1 MNLISWIFLL
11 LFFAAAG
18 VGLLMALR
26 AQKATVEASQAQAR
40 AEADVKVQREK
51 LLEEAKREAQ
61 RLRERG
67 EQEAEALRK
76 ESDLRAKE
84 QALQARQEAEK
95 LLAERQANL
104 EKQEQRLQSKET
116 GLQSKEEGL
125 DKKLQQVEL
134 KAKDLETLA
143 EKRKA
148 ELEKLE
154 TQQAE
159 AKQLVEAQAKR
170 LEEVAGLTR
179 EDAKKELISQLEY
192 AARMDAAKLV
202 RRIDEEAQEEAAKK
216 ARWTIGAA
224 IQRVASDVVAEQSV
238 SSVQLPSDD
247 LKGRII
253 GREGRNIRA
262 LEKAT
267 GCDLIVDDTP
277 ESIVVSSFDP
287 IRREV
292 ARQAILK
299 LLADGR
305 IHPARIEEVVEK
317 VKVDMDQ
324 HLKEI
329 GEAACIELGFPDVHP
344 KLHKLVGRLNYR
356 TSYGQNVLEHT
367 KEVARIAEYMA
378 GEMGADAA
386 AGTTRRALPRHR
398 QGHRPRGGGH
408 PHRDRHAADAALRGK
423 GGGHPCHELPP
434 RGLRA
439 PHGGGHAHHGRGRAF
454 SRPPRRPPRDAG
466 DLRQAP
472 GEARGDR
479 RQLQGRAEELR
490 HAGGPRDPHP
500 GGRWFRQRRP
510 GLLDRQGRLTPHR
523 SRDAVPRPDQGHG
536 HAGVARGGNRTVG
549 TGGL

>member
-1 MNLISWIFLL
+1 MNLISWIFLAL
-11 LFFAAAG
+11 ALAAG
-18 VGLLMALR
+18 VVAFLMSVR
-26 AQKATVEASQAQAR
+26 AQKAALDSSQAQAK
-40 AEADVKVQREK
+40 AEADTKTQRER
-51 LLEEAKREAQ
+51 LLAEAKLEAQ
-61 RLRERG
+61 RLLERG
-67 EQEAEALRK
+67 TKDADSLRK
-76 ESDLRAKE
+76 ESELKAKE
-84 QALQARQEAEK
+84 QAIQARQEAEK
-95 LLAERQANL
+95 LLTERQNNL
-104 EKQEQRLQSKET
+104 EKQEQRLLSKED
-116 GLQSKEEGL
+116 GL
-125 DKKLQQVEL
+125 DRKVQQVDQ
-134 KAKDLETLA
+134 KTKDLETLT
-143 EKRKA
+143 EKRKV

-154 TQQAE
+154 AKQAE
-159 AKQLVEAQAKR
+159 AKQLVEEQARK

-179 EDAKKELISQLEY
+179 DDAKKELISQLEY
-192 AARMDAAKLV
+192 AAKMDAAKMV
-202 RRIDEEAQEEAAKK
+202 RRIEEEAQEDAAKK

-224 IQRVASDVVAEQSV
+224 IQRVASDVVAEQAV

-317 VKVDMDQ
+317 VKLDMDQ

-378 GEMGADAA
+378 GEMGSDARLA
-386 AGTTRRALPRHR
+386 RRAGLFHDIGKAIDREVEGTHIEIGMQLLQRYGEKEEVIHAMSCHHGDFEPRTVEAMLIT
-398 QGHRPRGGGH
+398 
-408 PHRDRHAADAALRGK
+408 AADALSAARPGARREMLETYVKRLEQLEGIANSYK
-423 GGGHPCHELPP
+423 GVQKSFAMQAGREIRILVDAGSVNDDQAYWIAKDVSRRIESEMQYPGQIKVTVMRE
-434 RGLRA
+434 LRA
-439 PHGGGHAHHGRGRAF
+439 V
-454 SRPPRRPPRDAG
+454 
-466 DLRQAP
+466 
-472 GEARGDR
+472 EIAR
-479 RQLQGRAEELR
+479 
-490 HAGGPRDPHP
+490 
-500 GGRWFRQRRP
+500 
-510 GLLDRQGRLTPHR
+510 
-523 SRDAVPRPDQGHG
+523 
-536 HAGVARGGNRTVG
+536 
-549 TGGL
+549 

>member
-1 MNLISWIFLL
+1 MNLISWIFLAL
-11 LFFAAAG
+11 ALAAG
-18 VGLLMALR
+18 TVAYLMSMR
-26 AQKATVEASQAQAR
+26 AQKAALDSSQAQAK
-40 AEADVKVQREK
+40 AEADTKTQREK
-51 LLEEAKREAQ
+51 LLEEAKHEAK
-61 RLRERG
+61 RLLERG
-67 EQEAEALRK
+67 AQDAESVRK
-76 ESDLRAKE
+76 ESELKAKE

-95 LLAERQANL
+95 LLTERQKNL
-104 EKQEQRLQSKET
+104 EKQELR
-116 GLQSKEEGL
+116 LQSKEEGL
-125 DKKLQQVEL
+125 DKKLQQVDQ
-134 KAKDLETLA
+134 KTKDLEVLT

-148 ELEKLE
+148 DQEKLE
-154 TQQAE
+154 AQRAE
-159 AKQLVEAQAKR
+159 AKQLIEAQAKR

-192 AARMDAAKLV
+192 SARMDAAKLV
-202 RRIDEEAQEEAAKK
+202 RRIDEEAQEEAQKK

-224 IQRVASDVVAEQSV
+224 IQRVASDVVTEQAV

-317 VKVDMDQ
+317 VKLDMDQ

-378 GEMGADAA
+378 GEMGSDARLA
-386 AGTTRRALPRHR
+386 RRAGLFHDIGKAIDREVEGTHIEIGMQLLQRYGEKEEVIHAMSCHHGDFEPRTVEAMLIT
-398 QGHRPRGGGH
+398 
-408 PHRDRHAADAALRGK
+408 AADALSAARPGARREMLETYVKRLEQLEGIANSYK
-423 GGGHPCHELPP
+423 GVQKSFAMQAGREIRILVDAGSVNDDQAYWIAKDVSRRIESEMQYPGQIKITVMRE
-434 RGLRA
+434 LRA
-439 PHGGGHAHHGRGRAF
+439 V
-454 SRPPRRPPRDAG
+454 
-466 DLRQAP
+466 
-472 GEARGDR
+472 EIAR
-479 RQLQGRAEELR
+479 
-490 HAGGPRDPHP
+490 
-500 GGRWFRQRRP
+500 
-510 GLLDRQGRLTPHR
+510 
-523 SRDAVPRPDQGHG
+523 
-536 HAGVARGGNRTVG
+536 
-549 TGGL
+549 

>member
-1 MNLISWIFLL
+1 MNLIAWIFLF
-11 LFFAAAG
+11 LFFAASV
-18 VGLLMALR
+18 VGLLAFMR
-26 AQKATVEASQAQAR
+26 MQKATIEASQAQAKAESDIKTER
-40 AEADVKVQREK
+40 EHLLAEAQK
-51 LLEEAKREAQ
+51 EAQ
-61 RLRERG
+61 RLRQRG
-67 EQEAEALRK
+67 EQEAESVRK
-76 ESDLRAKE
+76 ESELKAKE
-84 QALQARQEAEK
+84 QALTARQEAEK
-95 LLAERQANL
+95 LLTERQKNL
-104 EKQEQRLQSKET
+104 EKQEQRV
-116 GLQSKEEGL
+116 QSKEEGL
-125 DKKLQQVEL
+125 DKKVQQL
-134 KAKDLETLA
+134 DQKSKDLETLT

-148 ELEKLE
+148 ELERLE
-154 TQQAE
+154 GQQAE

-192 AARMDAAKLV
+192 SAKMDAAKLV
-202 RRIDEEAQEEAAKK
+202 RRIDEEAQEEAAKR

-224 IQRVASDVVAEQSV
+224 IQRVASDVVTEQAV

-329 GEAACIELGFPDVHP
+329 GEAACIELGFPDVHS

-378 GEMGADAA
+378 GEMGSDARLA
-386 AGTTRRALPRHR
+386 RRAGLFHDIGKAIDREVEGTHIEIGMQLLQRYGEKEEVIHAMSCHHGDFEPRTVEAMLIT
-398 QGHRPRGGGH
+398 
-408 PHRDRHAADAALRGK
+408 AADALSAARPGARREMLETYVKRLEQLEGIANSYK
-423 GGGHPCHELPP
+423 GVQKSFAMQAGREIRILVDAGSVNDDQAYWIAKDVSRRIEAEMQYPGQIKVTVMRE
-434 RGLRA
+434 LRA
-439 PHGGGHAHHGRGRAF
+439 V
-454 SRPPRRPPRDAG
+454 
-466 DLRQAP
+466 
-472 GEARGDR
+472 EIAR
-479 RQLQGRAEELR
+479 
-490 HAGGPRDPHP
+490 
-500 GGRWFRQRRP
+500 
-510 GLLDRQGRLTPHR
+510 
-523 SRDAVPRPDQGHG
+523 
-536 HAGVARGGNRTVG
+536 
-549 TGGL
+549 

>member
-1 MNLISWIFLL
+1 MNLIAWIFLI
-11 LFFAAAG
+11 LFFAASG
-18 VGLLMALR
+18 VGLLMALK
-26 AQKATVEASQAQAR
+26 AQKATAEASLAQAK
-40 AEADVKVQREK
+40 AESDIKAERER
-51 LLEEAKREAQ
+51 LLEEAQREAQ
-61 RLRERG
+61 RLRQRG
-67 EQEAEALRK
+67 EQEAETIRK
-76 ESDLRAKE
+76 ESELKAKE
-84 QALQARQEAEK
+84 QALQARTEAEK
-95 LLAERQANL
+95 LLTERQKNL
-104 EKQEQRLQSKET
+104 EKQEQRLQSKE
-116 GLQSKEEGL
+116 EGL
-125 DKKLQQVEL
+125 DKKHQQVDQ
-134 KAKDLETLA
+134 KTKDVETLS

-148 ELEKLE
+148 ELERLE
-154 TQQAE
+154 AQQVE
-159 AKQLVEAQAKR
+159 ARQLVEAQARR

-192 AARMDAAKLV
+192 SAKMDAAKLV
-202 RRIDEEAQEEAAKK
+202 RRIEEEAQEEAAKK

-224 IQRVASDVVAEQSV
+224 IQRVASDVVAEQAV

-329 GEAACIELGFPDVHP
+329 GEAACIEMGFPDVHP

-378 GEMGADAA
+378 GEMGSDARLA
-386 AGTTRRALPRHR
+386 RRAGLFHDIGKAIDREVEGTHIEIGMQLLQRYGEKEEVIHAMSCHHGDFEPRTVEAMLIT
-398 QGHRPRGGGH
+398 
-408 PHRDRHAADAALRGK
+408 AADALSAARPGARREMLETYVKRLEQLEGIANSYK
-423 GGGHPCHELPP
+423 GVQKSFAMQAGREIRILVDAGSVNDDQAYWIAKDVSRRIESEMQYPGQIKVTVMRE
-434 RGLRA
+434 LRA
-439 PHGGGHAHHGRGRAF
+439 V
-454 SRPPRRPPRDAG
+454 
-466 DLRQAP
+466 
-472 GEARGDR
+472 EIAR
-479 RQLQGRAEELR
+479 
-490 HAGGPRDPHP
+490 
-500 GGRWFRQRRP
+500 
-510 GLLDRQGRLTPHR
+510 
-523 SRDAVPRPDQGHG
+523 
-536 HAGVARGGNRTVG
+536 
-549 TGGL
+549 

>member
-40 AEADVKVQREK
+40 AEADIKAQREK
-51 LLEEAKREAQ
+51 LLDEAQREAQ

-76 ESDLRAKE
+76 ESALKAKE

-104 EKQEQRLQSKET
+104 EKQEQRLHTKET
-116 GLQSKEEGL
+116 GLQTKEEGL
-125 DKKLQQVEL
+125 DKKLQQVDQ
-134 KAKDLETLA
+134 KTKDLDTLN

-154 TQQAE
+154 AKQAE
-159 AKQLVEAQAKR
+159 AKQLVEAQAQR
-170 LEEVAGLTR
+170 LEEIAGLTR
-179 EDAKKELISQLEY
+179 EDAKKELTAQLEY
-192 AARMDAAKLV
+192 AAKMDAAKLV
-202 RRIDEEAQEEAAKK
+202 RRIEEEAQEEAAKK

-224 IQRVASDVVAEQSV
+224 IQRVASDVVAEQAV

-378 GEMGADAA
+378 GEMGANAKLA
-386 AGTTRRALPRHR
+386 RRAGLFHDIGKAIDREVEGTHIEIGMQLMQRYGEKEEVIHAMSCHHGDFEPRTVEAMLIT
-398 QGHRPRGGGH
+398 
-408 PHRDRHAADAALRGK
+408 AADALSAARPGARREMLETYVKRLEKLEEIAGSYK
-423 GGGHPCHELPP
+423 GVQKSYAMQAGREIRILVDAGSVNDDQAYWIAKDVSRRIESEMQYPGQIKVTVMRE
-434 RGLRA
+434 LRA
-439 PHGGGHAHHGRGRAF
+439 V
-454 SRPPRRPPRDAG
+454 
-466 DLRQAP
+466 
-472 GEARGDR
+472 EIAR
-479 RQLQGRAEELR
+479 
-490 HAGGPRDPHP
+490 
-500 GGRWFRQRRP
+500 
-510 GLLDRQGRLTPHR
+510 
-523 SRDAVPRPDQGHG
+523 
-536 HAGVARGGNRTVG
+536 
-549 TGGL
+549 

>member
-1 MNLISWIFLL
+1 MNLISWIFLAL
-11 LFFAAAG
+11 ALVSGAVAY
-18 VGLLMALR
+18 LMSMR
-26 AQKATVEASQAQAR
+26 AQKAALDSSQAQAK
-40 AEADVKVQREK
+40 AEADIKTQREK

-61 RLRERG
+61 RLLERG
-67 EQEAEALRK
+67 IQDAESARK
-76 ESDLRAKE
+76 ESELKAKE
-84 QALQARQEAEK
+84 QALHDRQEAEK
-95 LLAERQANL
+95 LLTERQKNL
-104 EKQEQRLQSKET
+104 EKQEQRLQSKE
-116 GLQSKEEGL
+116 EGL
-125 DKKLQQVEL
+125 DKKTQQLDL
-134 KAKDLETLA
+134 KTKDVDVLTEM
-143 EKRKA
+143 RKA

-154 TQQAE
+154 ARQAE

-179 EDAKKELISQLEY
+179 EDAKAELISQLEY
-192 AARMDAAKLV
+192 AAKMDAAKLV
-202 RRIDEEAQEEAAKK
+202 RRIEDEAQEEANKR

-224 IQRVASDVVAEQSV
+224 IQRVASDVVAEQAV

-317 VKVDMDQ
+317 VKLDMDQ

-329 GEAACIELGFPDVHP
+329 GEAACIELGFPDIHS

-378 GEMGADAA
+378 GEMGSDARLA
-386 AGTTRRALPRHR
+386 RRAGLFHDIGKAIDREVEGTHIEIGMQLLQRYGEKEEVIHAMSCHHGDFEPRTVEAMLIT
-398 QGHRPRGGGH
+398 
-408 PHRDRHAADAALRGK
+408 AADALSAARPGARREMLETYVKRLEQLEGIANSYK
-423 GGGHPCHELPP
+423 GVQKSFAMQAGREIRILVDAGSVNDDQAYWIAKDVSRRIEAEMQYPGQIKVTVMRE
-434 RGLRA
+434 LRA
-439 PHGGGHAHHGRGRAF
+439 V
-454 SRPPRRPPRDAG
+454 
-466 DLRQAP
+466 
-472 GEARGDR
+472 EIAR
-479 RQLQGRAEELR
+479 
-490 HAGGPRDPHP
+490 
-500 GGRWFRQRRP
+500 
-510 GLLDRQGRLTPHR
+510 
-523 SRDAVPRPDQGHG
+523 
-536 HAGVARGGNRTVG
+536 
-549 TGGL
+549 

>member
-11 LFFAAAG
+11 LFFAAAS

-26 AQKATVEASQAQAR
+26 AQKATAEASQAKVN
-40 AEADVKVQREK
+40 AELDIKAERER

-61 RLRERG
+61 RLMERG
-67 EQEAEALRK
+67 AKDAESVRK
-76 ESDLRAKE
+76 ESELRAKE

-95 LLAERQANL
+95 LLAERQNNL
-104 EKQEQRLQSKET
+104 EKQEQRIQAKEQ

-125 DKKLQQVEL
+125 DKKVQQVDQ
-134 KAKDLETLA
+134 KAKDLEVLA

-154 TQQAE
+154 AKQAE
-159 AKQLVEAQAKR
+159 AKQLVEEQARR
-170 LEEVAGLTR
+170 LEEIAGLTR
-179 EDAKKELISQLEY
+179 DDAKKELISQLEY
-192 AARMDAAKLV
+192 SAKMDAAKMV
-202 RRIDEEAQEEAAKK
+202 RRIEDEAVEDAAKR

-224 IQRVASDVVAEQSV
+224 IQRVASDVVAEQAV

-317 VKVDMDQ
+317 VKLDMDQ

-378 GEMGADAA
+378 GEMGSDARLA
-386 AGTTRRALPRHR
+386 RRAGLFHDIGKAIDREVEGTHIEIGMQLMQRYGEKEEVIHAMSCHHGDFEPRTVEAMLIT
-398 QGHRPRGGGH
+398 
-408 PHRDRHAADAALRGK
+408 AADALSAARPGARREMLETYVKRLEQLEGIANSYK
-423 GGGHPCHELPP
+423 GVQKSFAMQAGREIRILVDAGSVNDDQAYWIAKDVSRRIESEMQYPGQIKVTVMRE
-434 RGLRA
+434 LRA
-439 PHGGGHAHHGRGRAF
+439 V
-454 SRPPRRPPRDAG
+454 
-466 DLRQAP
+466 
-472 GEARGDR
+472 EIAR
-479 RQLQGRAEELR
+479 
-490 HAGGPRDPHP
+490 
-500 GGRWFRQRRP
+500 
-510 GLLDRQGRLTPHR
+510 
-523 SRDAVPRPDQGHG
+523 
-536 HAGVARGGNRTVG
+536 
-549 TGGL
+549 

>member
-1 MNLISWIFLL
+1 MNLISWIFLAL
-11 LFFAAAG
+11 ALAAG
-18 VGLLMALR
+18 AVAYLMSVR
-26 AQKATVEASQAQAR
+26 AQKAAIDSSQAQAK
-40 AEADVKVQREK
+40 AEADTKVQRER

-61 RLRERG
+61 RLLERG
-67 EQEAEALRK
+67 TQDAESVRK
-76 ESDLRAKE
+76 ESELKAKE

-95 LLAERQANL
+95 LLTERQKNL
-104 EKQEQRLQSKET
+104 EKQEQRLQSKE
-116 GLQSKEEGL
+116 EGL
-125 DKKLQQVEL
+125 DKKTQAVDQ
-134 KAKDLETLA
+134 KTKDLETLT

-148 ELEKLE
+148 DLEKLE
-154 TQQAE
+154 LQQAE
-159 AKQLVEAQAKR
+159 ARQLIEAQAKK

-192 AARMDAAKLV
+192 AAKMDAAKLV
-202 RRIDEEAQEEAAKK
+202 RRIDDEAQEEATKK

-224 IQRVASDVVAEQSV
+224 IQRVASDVVAEQAV

-317 VKVDMDQ
+317 VKLDMDQ

-378 GEMGADAA
+378 GEMGSDARLA
-386 AGTTRRALPRHR
+386 RRAGLFHDIGKAIDREVEGTHIEIGMQLMQRYGEKEDVIHAMSCHHGDFEPRTVEAMLIT
-398 QGHRPRGGGH
+398 
-408 PHRDRHAADAALRGK
+408 AADALSAARPGARREILETYVKRLEQLEGIANSYK
-423 GGGHPCHELPP
+423 GVQKSFAMQAGREIRILVDAGSVNDDQAYWIAKDVSRRIESEMQYPGQIKVTVMRE
-434 RGLRA
+434 LRA
-439 PHGGGHAHHGRGRAF
+439 V
-454 SRPPRRPPRDAG
+454 
-466 DLRQAP
+466 
-472 GEARGDR
+472 EIAR
-479 RQLQGRAEELR
+479 
-490 HAGGPRDPHP
+490 
-500 GGRWFRQRRP
+500 
-510 GLLDRQGRLTPHR
+510 
-523 SRDAVPRPDQGHG
+523 
-536 HAGVARGGNRTVG
+536 
-549 TGGL
+549 

>member
-1 MNLISWIFLL
+1 MNLISWIFLAL
-11 LFFAAAG
+11 ALAAG
-18 VGLLMALR
+18 AVAYLMSVR
-26 AQKATVEASQAQAR
+26 AQKAAIDSSQAQAK
-40 AEADVKVQREK
+40 AEADTKAQRER

-61 RLRERG
+61 RLLERG
-67 EQEAEALRK
+67 TQDAESVRK
-76 ESDLRAKE
+76 ESELKAKE

-95 LLAERQANL
+95 LLTERQKNL
-104 EKQEQRLQSKET
+104 EKQEQRLQSKE
-116 GLQSKEEGL
+116 EGL
-125 DKKLQQVEL
+125 DKKTQAVDQ
-134 KAKDLETLA
+134 KTKDLENLT

-148 ELEKLE
+148 DLEKLE
-154 TQQAE
+154 LQQAE
-159 AKQLVEAQAKR
+159 ARQLVEAQAKK

-192 AARMDAAKLV
+192 AAKMDAAKLV
-202 RRIDEEAQEEAAKK
+202 RRIDDEAQEEATKK

-224 IQRVASDVVAEQSV
+224 IQRVASDVVVEQAV

-317 VKVDMDQ
+317 VKLDMDQ

-378 GEMGADAA
+378 GEMGSDARLA
-386 AGTTRRALPRHR
+386 RRAGLFHDIGKAIDREVEGTHIEIGMQLMQRYGEKEEVIHAMSCHHGDFEPRTVEAMLIT
-398 QGHRPRGGGH
+398 
-408 PHRDRHAADAALRGK
+408 AADALSAARPGARREMLETYVKRLEQLEGIANSYK
-423 GGGHPCHELPP
+423 GVQKSFAMQAGREIRILVDAGSVNDDQAYWIAKDVSRRIESEMQYPGQIKVTVMRE
-434 RGLRA
+434 LRA
-439 PHGGGHAHHGRGRAF
+439 V
-454 SRPPRRPPRDAG
+454 
-466 DLRQAP
+466 
-472 GEARGDR
+472 EIAR
-479 RQLQGRAEELR
+479 
-490 HAGGPRDPHP
+490 
-500 GGRWFRQRRP
+500 
-510 GLLDRQGRLTPHR
+510 
-523 SRDAVPRPDQGHG
+523 
-536 HAGVARGGNRTVG
+536 
-549 TGGL
+549 